1 MSIIHDNSTDTII
14 LGGDTSLKRK
24 GVNALE
30 TPSSLGVKELQI
42 SDGGIT
48 FPDNT
53 VMLTAPV
60 GGGSSPSISELYNNT
75 ARYACID
82 VTGQSVWCTST
93 GTVHAGKSW
102 SRVTTALTI
111 NHVGHGHQVGERAI
125 IRNTN
130 VFYLNALITA
140 VTADTFTVACADTG
154 ATSGSAGAYLMGFTY
169 AHNSQTAG
177 TLLNGTLS
185 APVGCDCVLLALK
198 LNIGAN
204 QRSNTYYSV
213 LVPSSAINGAG
224 NASNLDSVNPPILAV
239 RQLTNGLLTAV
250 GATLT
255 LTLDAGSGYCTYQI
269 AAISNVAVPNTIAL
283 QF

>member
-48 FPDNT
+48 FPDST

-60 GGGSSPSISELYNNT
+60 GGGSSPSISDLYNNT
-75 ARYACID
+75 ARYALID
-82 VTGQSVWCTST
+82 VVGQSAWCTST

-102 SRVTTALTI
+102 TRTATSLTI
-111 NHVGHGHQVGERAI
+111 NHVGHGHRVGERAI
-125 IRNTN
+125 VRNTN

-140 VTADTFTVACADTG
+140 VTTDTFTVTCADTG
-154 ATSGSAGAYLMGFTY
+154 ETSGSAGAYLMGFTY

-177 TLLNGTLS
+177 SIAGGTLT
-185 APVGCDCVLLALK
+185 APVGGDCVLLSLHFN
-198 LNIGAN
+198 LGAN
-204 QRSNTYYSV
+204 QRSATSYYFY
-213 LVPSSAINGAG
+213 VPASSINGAG
-224 NASNLDSVNPPILAV
+224 EN
-239 RQLTNGLLTAV
+239 T
-250 GATLT
+250 
-255 LTLDAGSGYCTYQI
+255 TLDNSYMLARKNNS
-269 AAISNVAVPNTIAL
+269 L
-283 QF
+283 